1 MHHAAAPSHHL
12 QLRPAA
18 RDRLQLTV
26 IENDTNRRI
35 CSFPSGLRITE
46 ATTPDAFEDEAW
58 QRAVQ
63 ARRVAA
69 AERARYSIELR

>member
-1 MHHAAAPSHHL
+1 MNTSYAPVSV
-12 QLRPAA
+12 QPRPVL

-26 IENDTNRRI
+26 IENDTGRRI
-35 CSFPSGLRITE
+35 CSFPSWLNISEDTSHLE
-46 ATTPDAFEDEAW
+46 FEDEAW

-63 ARRVAA
+63 ERRVAA